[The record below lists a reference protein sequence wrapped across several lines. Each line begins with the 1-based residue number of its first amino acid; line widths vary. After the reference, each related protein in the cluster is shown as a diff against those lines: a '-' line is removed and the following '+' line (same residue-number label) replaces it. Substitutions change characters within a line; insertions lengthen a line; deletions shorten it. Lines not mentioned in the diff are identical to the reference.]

1 MSAEPLGGGFD
12 ELRRAAVLAG
22 RESDVRVMETALR
35 AGAPFLTE
43 SFLTPFRFDLGQS
56 LVRRPGLPGL
66 RLLEPDPLVAVGDA
80 TVGRAPVVLELADTA
95 VETLDAS
102 GVADPGQRTALLAL
116 GLALG
121 VDPEARGSGAGL
133 AGLCAVLDDLVVVA
147 GGNGVAAAA
156 AADALVAAGGH
167 LVEGL
172 GSPAVPTPPTGLGLC
187 RLFVGLRAPRPAG
200 RAFLE
205 AYGFDSEDSLRAAL
219 ERLRA
224 GNVDRPVGFVVDNAH
239 LEPRGALDERLG
251 SFVWQGILPSDAA
264 LGRAAYTASVL
275 DLLELRARDVVFR
288 LLWLPDETGEP
299 VGASPWARTDA
310 ARGTTPS

>member
-1 MSAEPLGGGFD
+1 MSAERLGGGFD

-80 TVGRAPVVLELADTA
+80 TVGRAPVVLEPADTA

-102 GVADPGQRTALLAL
+102 GVAEPGQRTALVAL

-187 RLFVGLRAPRPAG
+187 RTVFRAGGSSGQAVSSARCLARRPCAPRGSRRPARRSRRAARAAG
-200 RAFLE
+200 R
-205 AYGFDSEDSLRAAL
+205 R
-219 ERLRA
+219 
-224 GNVDRPVGFVVDNAH
+224 RP
-239 LEPRGALDERLG
+239 EP
-251 SFVWQGILPSDAA
+251 
-264 LGRAAYTASVL
+264 
-275 DLLELRARDVVFR
+275 
-288 LLWLPDETGEP
+288 
-299 VGASPWARTDA
+299 
-310 ARGTTPS
+310 